1 MRCEKNWDAET
12 VMEKCLCNRPDDVR
26 HAKRVRDL
34 CEVIIEQLPE
44 EWKQGIDKQLLIDA
58 ALLHDVGKEQEK
70 ITGQAHN
77 EIVPQVLR
85 ALDVEDEKLF
95 EVIRVHKGSFVP
107 RCAEREAAI
116 LRIADKIDKLNKVGE
131 KLEKKSKKP
140 DKMIE
145 KFKDAVEK
153 YQKAL
158 GKVERY
164 FGEAGKAEAQTIA
177 RACNIVFEE
186 VRDNVGRKMQN

>member
-1 MRCEKNWDAET
+1 MRCEKNWDAEN

-34 CEVIIEQLPE
+34 CEAIIEQLPE
-44 EWKQGIDKQLLIDA
+44 EWKQGINVQLLMDA
-58 ALLHDVGKEQEK
+58 ALLHDAGKEQEK

-77 EIVPQVLR
+77 EIAPQVLR
-85 ALDVEDEKLF
+85 KFGIEDAELF
-95 EVIRVHKGSFVP
+95 EMIRVHKGPFVP

-116 LRIADKIDKLNKVGE
+116 LRIADKIDKLNKVEE

-158 GKVERY
+158 GKVEGY
-164 FGEAGKAEAQTIA
+164 FGEDGKAEAETIA
-177 RACNIVFEE
+177 HACNIVFEE
-186 VRDNVGRKMQN
+186 VRDNVGRKIQN